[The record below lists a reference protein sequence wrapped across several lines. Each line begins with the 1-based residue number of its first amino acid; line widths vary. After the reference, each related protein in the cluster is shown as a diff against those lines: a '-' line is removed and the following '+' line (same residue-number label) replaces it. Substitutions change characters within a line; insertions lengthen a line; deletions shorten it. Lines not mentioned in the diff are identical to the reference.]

1 MARLDQALDKLE
13 SYARDMRI
21 FSPGAKLLLCVSGGA
36 DSMALLL
43 LFTRLLS
50 RIRLTLLVVHV
61 NHQLRGPSSHADED
75 LVREQC
81 QELGVPLIVRKIRVA
96 QGAGLENRAR
106 QQRFEVFE
114 EILSAYRFDLIV
126 TGHHLN
132 DQSETMLLNLARGA
146 GLSGLA
152 GIRPLAGNVAH
163 PLLCFEKQELIQILE
178 EEKMPWR
185 EDASNED
192 QSLKRNWVRHS
203 LIPLLE
209 TELNPRLG
217 SSLGLQARIFAE
229 AEEMLL
235 KRAQQLMKKVA
246 LEQEPERITLSLPEF
261 ERCSRLERWYILREF
276 TSQLSGSERDF
287 FSYNFQELMNLLDS
301 QGSKYVPLGRGL
313 RAVKVYDRLIL
324 EPDEEPEPVPE
335 ELSIG
340 EDRSRAVWGDYRFS
354 FKLLKV
360 LPAQP
365 EEDPLRVFLDADKI
379 SFPLQIR
386 ARRPGDRFQP
396 LGMDGQV
403 KLKNFFINVKLPRFE
418 RDRVPIFDDG
428 DKIVWV
434 TGLRVDARAALDP
447 DSSRFLLISAE
458 NMKARPK
465 RAASRVEARRMK

>member
-13 SYARDMRI
+13 SYAREMRI

-43 LFTRLLS
+43 LFTRLLA
-50 RIRLTLLVVHV
+50 RIRLTLLVAHV

-81 QELGVPLIVRKIRVA
+81 QQLGVPLIVRRIRVSK
-96 QGAGLENRAR
+96 GGGLENRAR

-114 EILSAYRFDLIV
+114 EILGAYRFDRIV
-126 TGHHLN
+126 TAHHLN

-146 GLSGLA
+146 GLGGLA

-178 EEKMPWR
+178 EEKIPWR
-185 EDASNED
+185 EDASNAD
-192 QSLKRNWVRHS
+192 QSFKRNWVRHS

-209 TELNPRLG
+209 AELNPRLG
-217 SSLGLQARIFAE
+217 NSLGLQARIFAE

-261 ERCSRLERWYILREF
+261 ERCGRLERWYILREF
-276 TSQLSGSERDF
+276 TSQLSGSERDL

-324 EPDEEPEPVPE
+324 EPDEEPELAPE

-360 LPAQP
+360 LPTQL
-365 EEDPLRVFLDADKI
+365 EEDPLQVFLDADKI
-379 SFPLQIR
+379 SFPLRIR
-386 ARRPGDRFQP
+386 TRRPGDRFQP

-428 DKIVWV
+428 NKIVWV
-434 TGLRVDARAALDP
+434 AGLRVDARAALGP

-458 NMKARPK
+458 NMKASPK
-465 RAASRVEARRMK
+465 RAASRVEDRRTK